1 MKTMFKIYAKKMFG
15 VRYERL
21 AKAIFID
28 LIVFWGLH
36 SSGFRI
42 QIRPFILYLMV
53 STFTAGVMRQTLS
66 AEAQADDM
74 MNLLMLPIKRKA
86 FIFGYVSVLG
96 GYTVLIRAGVLVAAV
111 SAIAPWNSLEIICGI
126 LCACNA
132 VLMTAAVYSWRKRQG
147 SGVIW
152 AGAFTASI
160 FLLQDAGIFLAVVVG
175 NVLAAAVLLCGADAY
190 SFYRKEGRR
199 KQLMRVSRRHSVWR
213 YLFRYLTAH
222 KNYLANTAVMWGAAC
237 VLPVMFGQMES
248 RSALPVGFA
257 VLSINTPVCILLSCD
272 PALEQAVRLLP
283 GQKKA
288 FCIPYCLFVFLC
300 NTIADAI
307 YLVSWELQT
316 GDVTAAAV
324 WMGAFFSFQ
333 SAVMSVLL
341 EWFFPLRGWKT
352 QSDLWH
358 HPRKYA
364 VPVLMML
371 EAGMAGRFL
380 G

>member
-21 AKAIFID
+21 ARAIFID

-53 STFTAGVMRQTLS
+53 TTFTAGVMRQTLS
-66 AEAQADDM
+66 AEAHADDM

-96 GYTVLIRAGVLVAAV
+96 GYTVLIRTGVLV
-111 SAIAPWNSLEIICGI
+111 
-126 LCACNA
+126 
-132 VLMTAAVYSWRKRQG
+132 AAVYSWRKRQG
-147 SGVIW
+147 AGVIW

-160 FLLQDAGIFLAVVVG
+160 FLLQDAGIFLAAVVG

-199 KQLMRVSRRHSVWR
+199 KQFMRVSRRHSVWR

-307 YLVSWELQT
+307 YLVSWELQA

-324 WMGAFFSFQ
+324 WMGAVFSFQ

>member
-1 MKTMFKIYAKKMFG
+1 MKTIFKIFANKMFG

-21 AKAIFID
+21 ARAIFID
-28 LIVFWGLH
+28 LIVFWGLY

-66 AEAQADDM
+66 AEAHADDM
-74 MNLLMLPIKRKA
+74 MNLLMLPFERKA
-86 FIFGYVSVLG
+86 FIFGYVSGLG
-96 GYTVLIRAGVLVAAV
+96 VYTVLVRTGMLLAAV
-111 SAIAPWNSLEIICGI
+111 YAIASWSSLEIICSG

-132 VLMTAAVYSWRKRQG
+132 VLMTAAVYAWRKRQG
-147 SGVIW
+147 AGMIW

-160 FLLQDAGIFLAVVVG
+160 FLLQDTRIFSAVTVG
-175 NVLAAAVLLCGADAY
+175 NALAAAVFLSGADPY

-199 KQLMRVSRRHSVWR
+199 KQVRRVSRRHSVWR
-213 YLFRYLTAH
+213 YLFRYLASH

-248 RSALPVGFA
+248 RAALPVGFA

-300 NTIADAI
+300 NTIADVI
-307 YLVSWELQT
+307 YLMSWELQA

-371 EAGMAGRFL
+371 EAGIAGRFL